1 LNISLNNAARVLIL
15 QRDFT
20 QLTELGDPSLPM
32 RDIRRQVPLLP
43 VSDQVQRHLGIK
55 LRLGQDPE
63 QQHLHLGQGQARR
76 FFLI

>member
-1 LNISLNNAARVLIL
+1 MLIL

-20 QLTELGDPSLPM
+20 QPTELGDSSLPV
-32 RDIRRQVPLLP
+32 RDIRCLVASLP
-43 VSDQVQRHLGIK
+43 IADQIQRHLGIK
-55 LRLGQDPE
+55 FPLAQDPE